1 MSAARTGWQAIH
13 QEVLRRIHDRVWR
26 PGEMIPNEAELAR
39 EFGCARATVNRAL
52 RALAESGTLE
62 RRRRAGTRVA
72 LHPVLRATL
81 AIPITR
87 LEIEETG
94 ARYGYR
100 LLESGLA
107 PAPGGLGC
115 SGPDKALH
123 VRALHLADERP
134 YLLEDRWISMAAVPD
149 VLTADL
155 ASESAN
161 EWLVRNAPFTDGE
174 SILSAAVAGEAEAA
188 LLEAVPGAALFVIE
202 RTTRDGAAVITTVR
216 LVHAPGYSMR
226 MAVG

>member
-1 MSAARTGWQAIH
+1 MSTGATGWRAVRR
-13 QEVLRRIHDRVWR
+13 EVLRRINARVWR

-72 LHPVLRATL
+72 LNPVLRATL

-100 LLESGLA
+100 LLERGHA
-107 PAPGGLGC
+107 PPAGRL
-115 SGPDKALH
+115 GPDGPGEALH
-123 VRALHLADERP
+123 VRALHLAGARP
-134 YLLEDRWISMAAVPD
+134 CLLEDRWINTAVVPGI
-149 VLTADL
+149 LSADL
-155 ASESAN
+155 ARENAN
-161 EWLVRNAPFTDGE
+161 EWLVRNAPFTGGE
-174 SILSAAVAGEAEAA
+174 STLSAVNASAGEAA
-188 LLEAVPGAALFVIE
+188 LLDTAPGAALFVVE
-202 RTTRDGAAVITTVR
+202 RTTRDGAAVITMVR
-216 LVHAPGYSMR
+216 LVHAPGYSMHT
-226 MAVG
+226 VIG